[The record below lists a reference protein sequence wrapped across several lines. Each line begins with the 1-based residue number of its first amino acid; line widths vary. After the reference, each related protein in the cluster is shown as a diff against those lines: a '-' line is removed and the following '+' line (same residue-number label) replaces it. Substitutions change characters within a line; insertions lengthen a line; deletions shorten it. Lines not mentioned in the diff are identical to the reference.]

1 MVKRIRGIGISASDR
16 RRAKKYTREDLLI
29 DMELY
34 LYSIFKAEQIQDTEL
49 KESGKKDFGK
59 TQRALLWQ
67 AYSCYDKKN
76 SDVGMKE
83 KEE

>member
-1 MVKRIRGIGISASDR
+1 MVKRIRGIGISGSDR
-16 RRAKKYTREDLLI
+16 RRAKKYTRDELLI

-34 LYSIFKAEQIQDTEL
+34 LYSMFKADQIQDAEL
-49 KESGKKDFGK
+49 MESAKKDLGK

-67 AYSCYDKKN
+67 IYSCGEDKN

-83 KEE
+83 KE